1 MEKENKY
8 VGNQNSNEVN
18 SNINNDNK
26 NENEIIFPII
36 TKKEYENNLNEIKN
50 DVKKLQD
57 NLPNIQK
64 YSPTLEHNFS
74 EFITNLNNKI
84 EEENIL
90 IGKYNNEQV
99 LSMKFYLNINKFK
112 ELILLNNILH
122 EFINKEFKSY
132 ENMLTQ
138 KGLLEIKHPI
148 ANFIKKHPYI
158 ILDSKIYDKIKDKID
173 IGKFLDKIENKEIKE
188 YIIKNKIPLKTIY
201 IDNNA
206 GEMKDLLNQ
215 NLNNVKTLIM
225 NNLNENDFLNLFNN
239 NKSENLFDNIILKK
253 CKLNEMRFS
262 LLFPNIHN
270 LYCEKLQFSPFGF
283 DKFSNI
289 KILSLINCNLIDFT
303 FSQILQSII
312 PIKDT
317 LQILSF
323 SNNRITLF
331 NVNQIFSN
339 LEELDLSY
347 NKISRFEVNS
357 IINFPKLKILD
368 LTSNNF
374 ASLTNEWAGLSK
386 HLSKGKICLF
396 FQNIFVMRPEFKI
409 IYYNYF
415 NNNLQLLNYPIK
427 KLNFECFFDKNNY
440 ELLKQINFNLFQNSI
455 TSINLNCCEL
465 DDSKIFELLEN
476 NYCLFNLRELLLKT
490 NNISNKFFTEFNRKK
505 MYNLFPHLKKI
516 NLSNNNIKFEKIEE
530 FNDIKD
536 FLLKTQSLKKLYLK
550 NLPIENNITDYLK
563 KELKFFYDSKKSKKA
578 KLSLIFPEE
587 EIKNLILFLK
597 DNSNV
602 VIYLRTTLKKEYSSK
617 LKKHF
622 NWIYNN
628 FFFDDK

>member
-1 MEKENKY
+1 MEKENKCD
-8 VGNQNSNEVN
+8 GNQNSNEVN

-50 DVKKLQD
+50 NIKKLQD

-64 YSPTLEHNFS
+64 YSPTLEDNFA

-90 IGKYNNEQV
+90 IRKYNNEKV

-138 KGLLEIKHPI
+138 KGLFEIKHPI
-148 ANFIKKHPYI
+148 SNFIKKNPYI
-158 ILDSKIYDKIKDKID
+158 ILDSQIYDKIKDKID

-215 NLNNVKTLIM
+215 NLNNIKTLIM

-253 CKLNEMRFS
+253 CKINEMRFS

-455 TSINLNCCEL
+455 ISLNLNCCEL
-465 DDSKIFELLEN
+465 DDAKIFELLEN

-505 MYNLFPHLKKI
+505 MYNLFPHLKKL
-516 NLSNNNIKFEKIEE
+516 NLSNNNIKFDKIEE
-530 FNDIKD
+530 FNEIKD
-536 FLLKTQSLKKLYLK
+536 FLSKTQSLQKLYLK
-550 NLPIENNITDYLK
+550 NLPIENNMTEYLK

-578 KLSLIFPEE
+578 KLLLIFPEE

>member
-1 MEKENKY
+1 MEKENKNDI
-8 VGNQNSNEVN
+8 NQNLNEV
-18 SNINNDNK
+18 NINNDNK
-26 NENEIIFPII
+26 NDNEITFPII
-36 TKKEYENNLNEIKN
+36 TKKEYENNINEIKN
-50 DVKKLQD
+50 NIKKLQD
-57 NLPNIQK
+57 NIPNIKK
-64 YSPTLEHNFS
+64 YSPTLEENFTQ
-74 EFITNLNNKI
+74 FITNFNNKI

-99 LSMKFYLNINKFK
+99 LSMKFYLNINKFN

-138 KGLLEIKHPI
+138 KNLFEIKHPI
-148 ANFIKKHPYI
+148 ANFIQKNTHI
-158 ILDSKIYDKIKDKID
+158 ILDSTIYDKIKDKID
-173 IGKFLDKIENKEIKE
+173 IGKFYDKIDNKEIKE
-188 YIIKNKIPLKTIY
+188 YINKNNIPLKTIY
-201 IDNNA
+201 IDNNV
-206 GEMKDLLNQ
+206 GEIKNLLNQ
-215 NLNNVKTLIM
+215 NLNHLNNLIM
-225 NNLNENDFLNLFNN
+225 SNLNENDLLNLFNN
-239 NKSENLFDNIILKK
+239 KKSESLFQNIILEK
-253 CKLNEMRFS
+253 CKINEMRFS

-270 LYCEKLQFSPFGF
+270 LYCEKLQFSPYGF

-289 KILSLINCNLIDFT
+289 KILSLINCNFIDFT
-303 FSQILQSII
+303 FSQIIQSII

-331 NVNQIFSN
+331 NINQIFSN
-339 LEELDLSY
+339 LEVLDLSY
-347 NKISRFEVNS
+347 NKISRFE
-357 IINFPKLKILD
+357 IISLEKFPKLKILD

-374 ASLTNEWAGLSK
+374 ASLTSEWSLFSK

-409 IYYNYF
+409 IYYKYF
-415 NNNLQLLNYPIK
+415 NDNLQLLNYPIK
-427 KLNFECFFDKNNY
+427 NINFECFFDKNNY

-455 TSINLNCCEL
+455 TSINLNCCDL
-465 DDSKIFELLEN
+465 DYDKIFELLDN

-505 MYNLFPHLKKI
+505 MYNLFPHLKKL
-516 NLSNNNIKFEKIEE
+516 NLSNNNIKFDKIEE
-530 FNDIKD
+530 FNEIKD
-536 FLLKTQSLKKLYLK
+536 FLSKTQSLQKLYLK

-587 EIKNLILFLK
+587 EIKNLFLFLK

>member
-1 MEKENKY
+1 MEKENKNDR
-8 VGNQNSNEVN
+8 NQINSNE
-18 SNINNDNK
+18 
-26 NENEIIFPII
+26 NENENEVIFPII
-36 TKKEYENNLNEIKN
+36 TKKEYENNINEIKN
-50 DVKKLQD
+50 NIKKLQD
-57 NLPNIQK
+57 NIPNIKK
-64 YSPTLEHNFS
+64 YSPTLEENFTQ
-74 EFITNLNNKI
+74 FITNFNNKI

-99 LSMKFYLNINKFK
+99 LSMKFYLNINKFN

-138 KGLLEIKHPI
+138 NSLFEINHPI
-148 ANFIKKHPYI
+148 ENFIKKNPHI
-158 ILDSKIYDKIKDKID
+158 ILDPSIYEKIKDKVD
-173 IGKFLDKIENKEIKE
+173 IGKFYDKIDNKEIKE
-188 YIIKNKIPLKTIY
+188 YINKNNIPLKTIY
-201 IDNNA
+201 IDNNV
-206 GEMKDLLNQ
+206 GEMKNLINQ
-215 NLNNVKTLIM
+215 NLNNVRNLIM

-239 NKSENLFDNIILKK
+239 NKSENLFENIILKK
-253 CKLNEMRFS
+253 CKINEMRFS

-270 LYCEKLQFSPFGF
+270 LYCEKLQFSPYGF

-331 NVNQIFSN
+331 NVYQIFSN

-374 ASLTNEWAGLSK
+374 ASLTNEWTALSK

-396 FQNIFVMRPEFKI
+396 FQNIFVMRTDFKI
-409 IYYNYF
+409 LYYNYF
-415 NNNLQLLNYPIK
+415 NDNLLLLNYPIK
-427 KLNFECFFDKNNY
+427 KINFECFFDKNNY

-455 TSINLNCCEL
+455 TSINLNCCEI
-465 DDSKIFELLEN
+465 DDDKIFELLEN
-476 NYCLFNLRELLLKT
+476 NFCLFNLRELLLKT
-490 NNISNKFFTEFNRKK
+490 NNLSNKFFTEFNRKK
-505 MYNLFPHLKKI
+505 LYNLFPHLKKI
-516 NLSNNNIKFEKIEE
+516 NLSNNNIKFDKIEE

-536 FLLKTQSLKKLYLK
+536 FLFKTQSLKKLYLK
-550 NLPIENNITDYLK
+550 NLPIENNMTEYLK

-578 KLSLIFPEE
+578 KLSLTFPEE

-602 VIYLRTTLKKEYSSK
+602 VIYLKTTLKKEYSSK

-628 FFFDDK
+628 FSFDDR

>member
-1 MEKENKY
+1 MEKENKCD
-8 VGNQNSNEVN
+8 GNQNSNEVN

-50 DVKKLQD
+50 NIKKLQD

-64 YSPTLEHNFS
+64 YSPTLEDNFA

-90 IGKYNNEQV
+90 IRKYNNEKV

-138 KGLLEIKHPI
+138 KGLFEIKHPI
-148 ANFIKKHPYI
+148 SNFIKKNPYI
-158 ILDSKIYDKIKDKID
+158 ILDSQIYDKIKDKID

-215 NLNNVKTLIM
+215 NLNNIKTLIM

-253 CKLNEMRFS
+253 CKINEMRFS

-455 TSINLNCCEL
+455 ISLNLNCCEL
-465 DDSKIFELLEN
+465 DDAKIFELLEN

-505 MYNLFPHLKKI
+505 MYNLFPHLKKL
-516 NLSNNNIKFEKIEE
+516 NLSNNNIKFDKIEE
-530 FNDIKD
+530 FNEIKD
-536 FLLKTQSLKKLYLK
+536 FLSKTQSLQKLYLK
-550 NLPIENNITDYLK
+550 NLPIENNMTEYLK

-578 KLSLIFPEE
+578 KLLLIFPEE

-622 NWIYNN
+622 NWVYNN

>member
-1 MEKENKY
+1 MEKENKNDI
-8 VGNQNSNEVN
+8 NQNLNEV
-18 SNINNDNK
+18 NINNDNK
-26 NENEIIFPII
+26 NDNEITFPII
-36 TKKEYENNLNEIKN
+36 TKKEYENNINEIKN
-50 DVKKLQD
+50 NIKKLQD
-57 NLPNIQK
+57 NIVNIKK
-64 YSPTLEHNFS
+64 YSPTLQENVS
-74 EFITNLNNKI
+74 KFITNLNNKI
-84 EEENIL
+84 EEENNL

-158 ILDSKIYDKIKDKID
+158 ILDSKIYDKIKDKMD

-303 FSQILQSII
+303 FSQILQSIM

-317 LQILSF
+317 LQILCF

-374 ASLTNEWAGLSK
+374 ASLTNEWTALSK

-396 FQNIFVMRPEFKI
+396 FQNIFVMRTDFKI
-409 IYYNYF
+409 LYYNYF
-415 NNNLQLLNYPIK
+415 NDNLLLLNYPIK
-427 KLNFECFFDKNNY
+427 KINFECFFDKNNY

-455 TSINLNCCEL
+455 TSINLNCCEI
-465 DDSKIFELLEN
+465 DDDKIFELLEN
-476 NYCLFNLRELLLKT
+476 NFCLFNLRELLLKT
-490 NNISNKFFTEFNRKK
+490 NNLSNKFFTEFNRKK
-505 MYNLFPHLKKI
+505 LYNLFPHLKKI

-550 NLPIENNITDYLK
+550 NLPIENNMTEYLK

-578 KLSLIFPEE
+578 KLSLTFPEE
-587 EIKNLILFLK
+587 EIKKLILFLK